1 MTGTARRHKRTQ
13 RLAHSGVPSWPSCPA
28 RTRAPRHGSG
38 TRHIATRD
46 LLRAA
51 SATLLLVATSAPA
64 LAAQSYWRA
73 TLYPYAYYS
82 SIDGWWG
89 ALHYGRY
96 SPLGVVERPEPNR
109 AAVSV
114 DAATSTA
121 GSYGVFAD
129 AQAPA
134 WWDGWRASLTLGAA
148 RSNRLGYYGLGNA
161 TAYSADSTAIAG
173 PYFYKV
179 SRTRLTARATAERRV
194 VGPLRLRVGGVLAR
208 TDYRALP
215 GPSVFAR
222 DLASGAVS
230 AATVPFTDKVIRVGV
245 VVDTRDHEIDPHAG
259 VLVEALFAS
268 GTGYTRTTGAARVQV
283 HPLARLV
290 LAGRLA
296 AEGMGGTPP
305 LAAQQEMESAER
317 PFVALGGYRSL
328 RGYYDGRF
336 TGPGKLLGGLE
347 ARYAVLWAPSLVEL
361 RLVAFYDVGRVFGP
375 GEAVRLTTVGL
386 HHGGGGEVALRF
398 LRNSLFVIGYG
409 RGSEGGQLLVGT
421 TWSY

>member
-1 MTGTARRHKRTQ
+1 M
-13 RLAHSGVPSWPSCPA
+13 AHLCPA
-28 RTRAPRHGSG
+28 RTRALRRGSD
-38 TRHIATRD
+38 TRPIATRD

-51 SATLLLVATSAPA
+51 SAALLLVAAGAPA
-64 LAAQSYWRA
+64 LAAQGYWRA

-82 SIDGWWG
+82 SVDGGWG
-89 ALHYGRY
+89 TLHYGRY

-109 AAVSV
+109 ASVSI
-114 DAATSTA
+114 DAAASTA
-121 GSYGVFAD
+121 GSYVVLAD
-129 AQAPA
+129 ARAPA
-134 WWDGWRASLTLGAA
+134 WWDGWRASLTMGAV
-148 RSNRLGYYGLGNA
+148 RNNRLGYYGLGND
-161 TAYSADSTAIAG
+161 TPYSADSTASGG

-194 VGPLRLRVGGVLAR
+194 VGPLRVLVGGVLAR

-222 DLASGAVS
+222 DLAGGAVPP
-230 AATVPFTDKVIRVGV
+230 ATVPFTDKVIRVGI

-259 VLVEALFAS
+259 VLLEALFAS
-268 GTGYTRTTGAARVQV
+268 GTGYTRTTGGARVQA
-283 HPLARLV
+283 HPLAKLV
-290 LAGRLA
+290 LAGRVA

-305 LAAQQEMESAER
+305 LAVQQEMESADR

-336 TGPGKLLGGLE
+336 TGRGKLIGGLE
-347 ARYAVLWAPSLVEL
+347 ARYAVLWAPSLVEV
-361 RLVAFYDVGRVFGP
+361 RLVAFYDAGRVFGP
-375 GEAVRLTTVGL
+375 GEALRLTTAGL
-386 HHGGGGEVALRF
+386 HHSGGGELALRF